1 MSCGCKKKAANL
13 NEPIKQ
19 PTNLQLTVNEGQTT
33 VTAQTSTVDAI
44 IDKLRE
50 IGQ

>member
-1 MSCGCKKKAANL
+1 MGCGCKKKAAEL

-19 PTNLQLTVNEGQTT
+19 PTNIQVTLNESQTN

-44 IDKLRE
+44 IEKLRGL
-50 IGQ
+50 GQ